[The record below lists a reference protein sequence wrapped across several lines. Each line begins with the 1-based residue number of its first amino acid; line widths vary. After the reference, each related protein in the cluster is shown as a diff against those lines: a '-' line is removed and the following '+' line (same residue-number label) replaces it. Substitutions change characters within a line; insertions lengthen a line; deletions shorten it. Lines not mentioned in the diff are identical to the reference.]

1 MESSFHSPFIIEHL
15 PPHHS
20 SPLRMMEEN
29 KMREPINYSLKHANA
44 AVDLTVADERLI
56 VSTRGKGLLDKLR
69 TIDIPLSD
77 LKNFCLV
84 PTIGAQNIIGQARQE
99 KIGDFAYDYSYDA
112 EFNFSYQG
120 DGKLKKKRVFVNS
133 R

>member
-1 MESSFHSPFIIEHL
+1 
-15 PPHHS
+15 
-20 SPLRMMEEN
+20 
-29 KMREPINYSLKHANA
+29 MREPINYSLKHANA

-84 PTIGAQNIIGQARQE
+84 PTIGAQNIIGQARQRQVS
-99 KIGDFAYDYSYDA
+99 GFSWAHLSYFTVDEPDEHSCA
-112 EFNFSYQG
+112 ASG
-120 DGKLKKKRVFVNS
+120 AIASSAAAWMRPRSSSS
-133 R
+133 RAH

>member
-56 VSTRGKGLLDKLR
+56 VKLR

-99 KIGDFAYDYSYDA
+99 KIGDFAYDYS
-112 EFNFSYQG
+112 
-120 DGKLKKKRVFVNS
+120 
-133 R
+133 

>member
-1 MESSFHSPFIIEHL
+1 
-15 PPHHS
+15 
-20 SPLRMMEEN
+20 MMEEN

-84 PTIGAQNIIGQARQE
+84 PTIGAQNIIGRVSQE
-99 KIGDFAYDYSYDA
+99 KIGDFACDHS
-112 EFNFSYQG
+112 
-120 DGKLKKKRVFVNS
+120 
-133 R
+133 